1 MAGPGVRRKGD
12 GAPTVFLEIH
22 NNFQRQIDKLS
33 FMTFL
38 SIWGQFEILLE
49 LF

>member
-33 FMTFL
+33 FMT
-38 SIWGQFEILLE
+38 GQFEILLE